1 MFVCTLTRNEADF
14 LIAVFIL
21 MQVIFVY
28 LPLTYP
34 QYAASLFAGNDFARS
49 SLAFAAVLFSRP
61 MFLGMGIGPGVSL
74 LGAFTAA
81 CIVGIF
87 VLYFYGENLRA
98 RSRFSAK

>member
-1 MFVCTLTRNEADF
+1 MRIPTIRREADDSTT
-14 LIAVFIL
+14 VFIL

-49 SLAFAAVLFSRP
+49 SVAFAAVLFSRP
-61 MFLGMGIGPGVSL
+61 MFLGMGIGSGVSL
-74 LGAFTAA
+74 LGALTAA

-87 VLYFYGENLRA
+87 VLYIYGEKLRA
-98 RSRFSAK
+98 RSRFTIK

>member
-1 MFVCTLTRNEADF
+1 MCQDRKAYHIIT
-14 LIAVFIL
+14 VFIL

-74 LGAFTAA
+74 LGALNAA
-81 CIVGIF
+81 CIFGIF
-87 VLYFYGENLRA
+87 ILYFYGEKLRA
-98 RSRFSAK
+98 RSKFSAK